1 MTEDLAFY
9 SRNVEAKDQIRRID
23 QLRQEKDVESKKNIQ
38 LMNDI
43 NTLSLQMEDFIA
55 ENRALRQMANVPDNY
70 GIKLDQIKLHDKEKI
85 DDFKKLIKV
94 LQNDNYNLEV
104 ERAQLKHN
112 IKRMSMIQP
121 TTDPTLRYKA
131 LQLDDAQLL

>member
-121 TTDPTLRYKA
+121 TADPTLRYKA

>member
-9 SRNVEAKDQIRRID
+9 SRNDEAKDQIRRID

>member
-1 MTEDLAFY
+1 M
-9 SRNVEAKDQIRRID
+9 EAKDQIRRID

-112 IKRMSMIQP
+112 IKRMSMMQP
-121 TTDPTLRYKA
+121 TAEPA
-131 LQLDDAQLL
+131 

>member
-1 MTEDLAFY
+1 LTEDLAFY

-121 TTDPTLRYKA
+121 TADPTLRYKA

>member
-1 MTEDLAFY
+1 LTEDLAFY